1 MSVRT
6 HLFSTEKCAKT
17 VNDTPGTERNAAA
30 AAAAKLREEEDEGDN
45 GGTGGMDKARAGAG
59 EVFLHALV
67 ASIHR
72 GTHPWR
78 ASASKV
84 VNVYPK
90 RNIEG
95 KEIIGTVS
103 VLNKEWPTVIMV
115 KS

>member
-1 MSVRT
+1 V
-6 HLFSTEKCAKT
+6 
-17 VNDTPGTERNAAA
+17 A
-30 AAAAKLREEEDEGDN
+30 AAAAKLREEEDKE
-45 GGTGGMDKARAGAG
+45 GTGGRMDKVRAGAG

-72 GTHPWR
+72 ETHPWR

-95 KEIIGTVS
+95 KEIIGTII
-103 VLNKEWPTVIMV
+103 VLIAESPTVIMV
-115 KS
+115 KG